1 MSRPPGR
8 TPYWTWLCIGA
19 LLTVVCIVIVTEGH

>member
-8 TPYWTWLCIGA
+8 TPYWTWLCIGI
-19 LLTVVCIVIVTEGH
+19 LLTTACVAISLGGH